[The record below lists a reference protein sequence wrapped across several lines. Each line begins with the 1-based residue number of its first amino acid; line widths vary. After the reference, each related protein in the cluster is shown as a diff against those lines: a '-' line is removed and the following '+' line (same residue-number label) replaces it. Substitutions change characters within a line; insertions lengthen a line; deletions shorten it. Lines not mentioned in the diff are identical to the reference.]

1 MSLALRS
8 CFVFLAAA
16 TAASTADLEAQEL
29 FQKARAKVLENV
41 SRVPRYTC
49 VQTVERAQ
57 YRPQYGTKPV
67 NCRAM
72 IAARKQLVSP
82 GYLIRRDRLRLDVAV
97 VDGAETFSW
106 AGARRLETSHI
117 DELVGSGSTG
127 SGEFVS
133 FLMSIFGGEADAIS
147 FLGQALFAFN
157 VPLARS
163 QYRYH
168 TSGPDRTT
176 GYHGSFQVDPVTAE
190 LKRLTIVTDPFPD
203 GEEACQV
210 EDTMDY
216 HRVKIGTG
224 DFLLPEVATMDVL
237 YNSGSESVN
246 ETSYSDC
253 REYAGQS
260 TIRYVDDVAETP
272 AQTSPNPAEPGVIV
286 PHQLPSGLSFRIGL
300 TSLIHSETAA
310 AGDAVTGVVL
320 HEVKDRKLGVVAR
333 ENDIVHGRILQL
345 EQHMYPFAGWVLA
358 IRFDTLE
365 HAGVEQPLVLKSKER
380 SGTFVFGQAGNIV
393 INQSFHSEWETR

>member
-1 MSLALRS
+1 MRKHRQKRKL
-8 CFVFLAAA
+8 CCKN
-16 TAASTADLEAQEL
+16 EL
-29 FQKARAKVLENV
+29 
-41 SRVPRYTC
+41 
-49 VQTVERAQ
+49 
-57 YRPQYGTKPV
+57 
-67 NCRAM
+67 
-72 IAARKQLVSP
+72 IA
-82 GYLIRRDRLRLDVAV
+82 I
-97 VDGAETFSW
+97 
-106 AGARRLETSHI
+106 
-117 DELVGSGSTG
+117 
-127 SGEFVS
+127 
-133 FLMSIFGGEADAIS
+133 
-147 FLGQALFAFN
+147 
-157 VPLARS
+157 
-163 QYRYH
+163 
-168 TSGPDRTT
+168 
-176 GYHGSFQVDPVTAE
+176 
-190 LKRLTIVTDPFPD
+190 PD

-216 HRVKIGTG
+216 HRVKIGNG

-253 REYAGQS
+253 REYAGES
-260 TIRYVDDVAETP
+260 TIRFEDDVAGTP
-272 AQTSPNPAEPGVIV
+272 AQPSAPKPAEPGVIA
-286 PHQLPSGLSFRIGL
+286 PRQLPSGLSFRIGL
-300 TSLIHSETAA
+300 TSPIHSGTAA

-393 INQSFHSEWETR
+393 IDQSFHSEWETR